1 MTHCSQASK
10 LQAVIADPLPPNVQC
25 WQLGREIFLGDRLP
39 AQALIMGTRLPNIEY
54 GGQGA
59 EHQNAWLCFCV
70 FLILLPMYGHI
81 GRPRFLIGFI
91 QYGAPVCLC

>member
-1 MTHCSQASK
+1 MF
-10 LQAVIADPLPPNVQC
+10 NVGN
-25 WQLGREIFLGDRLP
+25 LVEIFFCWDRLP

-59 EHQNAWLCFCV
+59 EHQNAWLCFCI

-91 QYGAPVCLC
+91 QYGARVCLC